1 MSRLNSSFVVGL
13 LGMLVASGLLLSACN
28 KEYDAVKGAP
38 IYSAE
43 RDGTYMGCKDCAFSA
58 KNASKGAKRA
68 NKKEKKKRKT
78 SNTSA
83 SRTVAKC
90 IDCPAP
96 YKTGGPQWCS
106 TTNTKRYGPRRGPL
120 TSQERKMAK
129 VAWKYF
135 ENNFNPE
142 TGLVNAVNAYPS
154 TTLWDTGSYL
164 AGMVAARELG
174 IIDKDEM
181 DQRMQPLIRTF
192 NTMDLFRDEMPNKA
206 YNTKTGQKVNYA
218 NKPGEIGF
226 SALDI
231 GRLLIWFSII
241 KNRYPEY
248 SNSLDRVMLR
258 WNWCNVVDAEGTMFG
273 AIVDKDSKETRYLQE
288 GRLGY
293 EEYAAKGFQLWGF
306 DTTKA
311 SLPEPYSRL
320 ELYGSQVAYDTRDPR
335 RLKAHN
341 YVVNE
346 SYVLDHIELGWDQA
360 NDSDSAEDYYTDPIT
375 AEFGHQV
382 YAAQQGRY
390 CDTGILTARTEHQ
403 LDKAPYFVYDTIYT
417 DGYAW
422 NTITES
428 GEHVPQF
435 SAVALKG
442 ALGMWAVWDSPYT
455 DMLFDYISGLYDPEK
470 GFYEGVYENGS
481 GLIKT
486 WTANNNGIMLES
498 LLFKV
503 QGKLLTPKQGR
514 GPWDKALE
522 DPFSGKKQ
530 CLPHF
535 RCGAGTCASK
545 TAGFCSTNLCS
556 N

>member
-1 MSRLNSSFVVGL
+1 MPRLIPTFAVHLISIAVTA
-13 LGMLVASGLLLSACN
+13 LVIVSCS
-28 KEYDAVKGAP
+28 KYDATKGAP
-38 IYSAE
+38 IYNAE
-43 RDGTYMGCKDCAFSA
+43 RDGEYLSCPDCAFKA
-58 KNASKGAKRA
+58 RKASE
-68 NKKEKKKRKT
+68 EKQKKRRK
-78 SNTSA
+78 SRNTSK
-83 SRTVAKC
+83 SRTVATC

-96 YKTGGPQWCS
+96 YQNDKPDWCA
-106 TTNTKRYGPRRGPL
+106 TTTTKRYGPRRGPL
-120 TSQERKMAK
+120 TSRELKMAK
-129 VAWKYF
+129 IAWKYF

-164 AGMVAARELG
+164 AAMVSARELG

-181 DQRMQPLIRTF
+181 DQRMQPMMRTF
-192 NTMDLFRDEMPNKA
+192 NTMDLFRGEMPNKA

-218 NKPGEIGF
+218 NKPGEIGY

-231 GRLLIWFSII
+231 GRLLIWFAIV
-241 KNRYPEY
+241 KERYPEY
-248 SNSLDRVMLR
+248 ANSIDRIMLR
-258 WNWCNVVDAEGTMFG
+258 WQWCNIVDAHGTMFG
-273 AIVDKDSKETRYLQE
+273 AIVDSETKKTRYLQE

-311 SLPEPYSRL
+311 SLPEPYARL
-320 ELYGSQVAYDTRDPR
+320 ELYGTPVAYDTRDPR

-346 SYVLDHIELGWDQA
+346 SYVLDHIELGWDDA
-360 NDSDSAEDYYTDPIT
+360 NDFYSAEDVYTDQIT
-375 AEFGHQV
+375 AEFGHRV

-390 CDTGILTARTEHQ
+390 CETGILTARTEHQ

-435 SAVALKG
+435 AAVALKG

-470 GFYEGVYENGS
+470 GFYEGVYENGT

-498 LLFKV
+498 LLYKV
-503 QGKLLTPKQGR
+503 QGKLLVKGQGR
-514 GPWDKALE
+514 GPWEQALE
-522 DPFSGKKQ
+522 DPFSGQNK

-545 TAGFCSTNLCS
+545 NPNLCATGLC
-556 N
+556 NK

>member
-1 MSRLNSSFVVGL
+1 MIALTRTKLLLIAGAVLALLVTGCQVRETGTGGRIYTADRDDEYLSCPDCSFV
-13 LGMLVASGLLLSACN
+13 
-28 KEYDAVKGAP
+28 
-38 IYSAE
+38 
-43 RDGTYMGCKDCAFSA
+43 A
-58 KNASKGAKRA
+58 KQVTPAKP
-68 NKKEKKKRKT
+68 KKPST
-78 SNTSA
+78 TDQSS
-83 SRTVAKC
+83 SVAKC
-90 IDCPAP
+90 IDCPTP
-96 YKTGGPQWCS
+96 YRNDAPQWCS
-106 TTNTKRYGPRRGPL
+106 TTTTKRYGPRRGPL
-120 TSQERKMAK
+120 TDQEMQMARI
-129 VAWKYF
+129 AWKYF
-135 ENNFNPE
+135 ENNYNPE

-154 TTLWDTGSYL
+154 TTLWDTASYL

-174 IIDKDEM
+174 IITKDQM

-192 NTMDLFRDEMPNKA
+192 NVMDLFRDEMPNKA
-206 YNTKTGQKVNYA
+206 YNTKSGEKVNYA
-218 NKPGEIGF
+218 NKPGEIGY

-231 GRLLIWFSII
+231 GRLMIWLAII
-241 KNRYPEY
+241 KERYPEY
-248 SNSLDRVMLR
+248 ANGIDRIPLR
-258 WNWCNVVDAEGTMFG
+258 WNWCNIIDEQGTMFG
-273 AIVDKDSKETRYLQE
+273 AIVDSKTKKTRYLQE

-320 ELYGSQVAYDTRDPR
+320 DLFGTMVAYDTRDPR

-346 SYVLDHIELGWDQA
+346 SYVLDHIELGWDDA
-360 NDSDSAEDYYTDPIT
+360 NDFTSAADVHTDGIT
-375 AEFGHQV
+375 AEFGHRV

-390 CDTGILTARTEHQ
+390 CATGILTARTEHQ

-455 DMLFDYISGLYDPEK
+455 DLLFDYISGLYDSEK

-498 LLFKV
+498 LLYKA
-503 QGKLLTPKQGR
+503 QGKLLVKGQGR
-514 GPWDKALE
+514 GPWESALE
-522 DPFSGKKQ
+522 DPFSGKQQ

-535 RCGAGTCASK
+535 RCTTGSCASR
-545 TAGFCSTNLCS
+545 TSSLCTTGFCN

>member
-1 MSRLNSSFVVGL
+1 MPRLNQRFMVFV
-13 LGMLVASGLLLSACN
+13 LSIAVCAISLISCSQ
-28 KEYDAVKGAP
+28 YDATKGAP
-38 IYSAE
+38 IYNAE
-43 RDGTYMGCKDCAFSA
+43 RDSEYMSCPDCVFKA
-58 KNASKGAKRA
+58 KKASNIKQ
-68 NKKEKKKRKT
+68 KKKYR
-78 SNTSA
+78 NTSK
-83 SRTVAKC
+83 SRTVASC

-96 YKTGGPQWCS
+96 YKNDKPDWCA
-106 TTNTKRYGPRRGPL
+106 TTTTKRYGPRRGPL
-120 TSQERKMAK
+120 SKREMNMAR

-135 ENNFNPE
+135 QNNYNPE

-164 AGMVAARELG
+164 AAMVSARELG

-181 DQRMQPLIRTF
+181 DQRMQPMMRTF
-192 NTMDLFRDEMPNKA
+192 NTMDLFRNEMPNKA

-231 GRLLIWFSII
+231 GRILIWFAII
-241 KNRYPEY
+241 KERYPEHA
-248 SNSLDRVMLR
+248 NSIDRIMLR
-258 WNWCNVVDAEGTMFG
+258 WNWCNVVDAQGTMFG
-273 AIVDKDSKETRYLQE
+273 AIVDSETKETRYLQE

-320 ELYGSQVAYDTRDPR
+320 ELYGIPVAYDTRDPR

-346 SYVLDHIELGWDQA
+346 SYVLDHIELGWDDA
-360 NDSDSAEDYYTDPIT
+360 NDFESAEDVYTDEIT
-375 AEFGHQV
+375 ADFGHRV

-390 CDTGILTARTEHQ
+390 CETGILTARTEHQ

-428 GEHVPQF
+428 GEHVPQYA
-435 SAVALKG
+435 AVALKG

-470 GFYEGVYENGS
+470 GFYEGVYENGT

-498 LLFKV
+498 LLYKV
-503 QGKLLTPKQGR
+503 QGKLLVKGQGR
-514 GPWDKALE
+514 GPWEQALE
-522 DPFSGKKQ
+522 DPFSGQKK

-535 RCGAGTCASK
+535 RCGAGTCAAGNSSLC
-545 TAGFCSTNLCS
+545 TTGFCN